1 MTTATLFP
9 TKRAL
14 LIGVGRYAHLSPARQ
29 LAGPLPDVHTL
40 AGLLRAAYAFDA
52 VTLLTDEQATRRG
65 ILDALADLV
74 SAAQPGDLVLIHYS
88 GHGSRVPDVHGDEPD
103 GWDSSLVPHDGRD
116 LAGLI
121 PDILDDELNPFF
133 GRLVNERQVG
143 DLILFFDSCHSTGL
157 TRADEAPFNPQPRS
171 LEPPTAAPG
180 LLQADP
186 ASAAPPPVWQPGGDH
201 FIAFYACQSAE
212 TAFELTFDVNTV
224 HGALTD
230 ALLRA
235 LAAGEVKSYRDLWE
249 RVAWRMAQ
257 TSPQQHPQV
266 EGQLDRALFGR
277 EAVQQMFYVPVLGMT
292 GQGFVRLGG
301 GRALGLA
308 AGDRLRVAP
317 PGTRRLS
324 QVGVGALIE
333 IAPLGLAL
341 HECLATVVSGGGA
354 QAGQWAL
361 LEATHP
367 DNQLPVAVAPA
378 AAYAGLIAK
387 LQKQPLLR
395 VVDGGAAVTVEIS
408 ANEVRFLDENGQALL
423 RPVKPGGFIW
433 QAEVVDELAGLAW
446 RRAFLRLSNPDSRLT
461 GALRLQVTGADQT
474 ALMPSSPQ
482 QWDVD
487 NGAEVR
493 FSVTNGWSRALYL
506 AVLTMTEGAEPVQI
520 WPPGSGASL
529 PVAPG
534 HAVTVDLSAHV
545 TPLVVKV
552 FAATRP
558 IPFEL
563 LTRSRTR
570 LASTDVASGLGRA
583 LLHAQ
588 GEPTPPSPIVAAS
601 AQSGQTRTVTQP
613 RSSRDDDD
621 WITVQALVTRRTRDA
636 EC

>member
-1 MTTATLFP
+1 MTTTTLFP
-9 TKRAL
+9 AKRAL
-14 LIGVGRYAHLSPARQ
+14 LIGINHYINLAPMRQ
-29 LAGPLPDVHTL
+29 LRGPLPDVQAL
-40 AGLLRAAYAFDA
+40 ADLLRATYAFDA
-52 VTLLTDEQATRRG
+52 VTLLTDEQATRQG

-116 LAGLI
+116 QNGLI
-121 PDILDDELNPFF
+121 LDILDDELNPFF

-143 DLILFFDSCHSTGL
+143 DLVLFFDSCHATGM
-157 TRADEAPFNPQPRS
+157 TRADETLFNPQPRS
-171 LEPPTAAPG
+171 LEPPTAAPR
-180 LLQADP
+180 LLEADP
-186 ASAAPPPVWQPGGDH
+186 ANAAPPPVWQPGGDH

-212 TAFELTFDVNTV
+212 TAFELTFDANTV

-249 RVAWRMAQ
+249 RVAWRLAQ

-266 EGQLDRALFGR
+266 EGQLDRAIFGR
-277 EAVQQMFYVPVLGMT
+277 ESVQQMFYVPVLGMT
-292 GQGFVRLGG
+292 SQGLVRLGG
-301 GRALGLA
+301 GRALGLD
-308 AGDRLRVAP
+308 AGDRLRIAP

-324 QVGVGALIE
+324 QVGVGAFIE
-333 IAPLGLAL
+333 IVPLGLAL
-341 HECLATVVSGGGA
+341 HECLATVISGGGA

-367 DNQLPVAVAPA
+367 DMQLPVAVTPA

-395 VVDGGAAVTVEIS
+395 VVDAGAAVTVEIG
-408 ANEVRFLDENGQALL
+408 ANEARFLDDNGQALL
-423 RPVKPGGFIW
+423 RPVKPSGFIW
-433 QAEVVDELAGLAW
+433 QAEVVDGLAGLAW
-446 RRAFLRLSNPDSRLT
+446 RRNFLRLSNPDSRLT
-461 GALRLQVTGADQT
+461 GALRMEILGADQT
-474 ALMPSSPQ
+474 TLTPGSPQ
-482 QWDVD
+482 QWEADS
-487 NGAEVR
+487 GADVR
-493 FSVTNGWSRALYL
+493 FSVANGWSRALYL

-534 HAVTVDLSAHV
+534 HALTMDLPALV

-570 LASTDVASGLGRA
+570 RPSTDVASALGRI
-583 LLHAQ
+583 LLQAQ
-588 GEPTPPSPIVAAS
+588 GEPTPPSPAVAAP
-601 AQSGQTRTVTQP
+601 AEVNQTRTVTQP

-621 WITVQALVTRRTRDA
+621 WITVQALVTWRA
-636 EC
+636 QNAGS